1 MDVKELRRAYATLG
15 LDDHSTLGQA
25 RDAYLIWAAL
35 LAEPPSSESAEP
47 AQAAARATADL
58 SHHELDLAWHAIEQA
73 HEHGVLFPRRPRGC
87 QQCAAT
93 PAVRVTLH
101 SVAPGGFRA
110 RSTIHNSLLCRTC
123 GLEAYR
129 RVQQETR
136 RRGWWG
142 VLAPFANLRAIM
154 RNSTEK
160 AFLRRVEPSVP
171 RQSRRAARRSEL
183 GRHDAW
189 AGRGMAALLTTLA
202 VILLIMGLVL
212 PGSTPQPVTPG
223 GTGSVAASTTG
234 K

>member
-1 MDVKELRRAYATLG
+1 
-15 LDDHSTLGQA
+15 
-25 RDAYLIWAAL
+25 
-35 LAEPPSSESAEP
+35 
-47 AQAAARATADL
+47 
-58 SHHELDLAWHAIEQA
+58 
-73 HEHGVLFPRRPRGC
+73 
-87 QQCAAT
+87 
-93 PAVRVTLH
+93 VRVTLH

-110 RSTIHNSLLCRTC
+110 RSTVHNSLLCRTC

-223 GTGSVAASTTG
+223 STGAVAASTTG